1 MHVFFL
7 QIYIQKNAEKK
18 FVKLWIT
25 CEKYKLLC
33 CLSGSFNEIELIDKK
48 RFMCQKALEIAHEQ
62 EPDKRSFREEDY
74 YVQIVCSCALP
85 YIGHARYLER
95 ELTELA
101 SEDFRQILDNLHS
114 LLLLFILFPQEYTN

>member
-1 MHVFFL
+1 MD
-7 QIYIQKNAEKK
+7 NM
-18 FVKLWIT
+18 

-62 EPDKRSFREEDY
+62 EPDKRSFCEEDY

-101 SEDFRQILDNLHS
+101 SEDKAKETKFYETLQL
-114 LLLLFILFPQEYTN
+114 Y